1 MNLIGSESVMRRTS
15 ASATTWESA
24 GRSIS
29 RVPGMAIYIS
39 ESSTGLPAAFV
50 SMLRS
55 VGVVHTA
62 VIFLTVERVCPR
74 RIITAPSAKK
84 LSRMPCH
91 LLILL
96 GIPEKVPPDVHT
108 ALPGDPPDRNE
119 SHAQVFLRPVR

>member
-1 MNLIGSESVMRRTS
+1 MLRCQCSVYIVTLICSDFVLCRTS

-62 VIFLTVERVCPR
+62 VIFLTVERVCPPAYLWQHC
-74 RIITAPSAKK
+74 TCPGQHPCCMHCPAQSQHAK
-84 LSRMPCH
+84 R
-91 LLILL
+91 
-96 GIPEKVPPDVHT
+96 PE
-108 ALPGDPPDRNE
+108 
-119 SHAQVFLRPVR
+119 LRPRADAN